1 MILKYCLC
9 LWKSVKISLDDNTNE
24 PVQLFFERCKFHVS
38 GSIKMF
44 TFYTGIGSWTSKMF
58 WFLNS
63 IYIRNLPSLVL
74 SLMERCIIW
83 LYSLYMYS
91 IQHLKQNIENIR
103 ENHNFWFN
111 IWYFMQHLVR
121 TNRTMKLHCK
131 KRYLNRMRRTH
142 KMQLHHTRR
151 VITMWISL
159 TRRGCLTRWISL
171 ARYGYLTW
179 SGASK
184 DGHASLGGTIQDHNA
199 LPAEPYAIISM
210 CILIITQLESIN
222 CTLSQQPRSYY
233 KDPTVFYHP
242 A

>member
-24 PVQLFFERCKFHVS
+24 PVQLFFDRCKFHVS

-121 TNRTMKLHCK
+121 TNRTMKQLYAMHNLSVTGLVVWTIIYH
-131 KRYLNRMRRTH
+131 YLFEQRIARLFSDRPLFDETFP
-142 KMQLHHTRR
+142 
-151 VITMWISL
+151 ISSDCNINNQPNQNIL
-159 TRRGCLTRWISL
+159 SSQIS
-171 ARYGYLTW
+171 AQND
-179 SGASK
+179 SK
-184 DGHASLGGTIQDHNA
+184 
-199 LPAEPYAIISM
+199 
-210 CILIITQLESIN
+210 
-222 CTLSQQPRSYY
+222 
-233 KDPTVFYHP
+233 
-242 A
+242 

>member
-1 MILKYCLC
+1 MVLTGYEWSYRTWLKKESGETLKGEYWLCRRQLVIEGGPGREIMSTMNMILKYCLC

-121 TNRTMKLHCK
+121 TNRTMILALLCHRKCEFK
-131 KRYLNRMRRTH
+131 K
-142 KMQLHHTRR
+142 
-151 VITMWISL
+151 
-159 TRRGCLTRWISL
+159 
-171 ARYGYLTW
+171 
-179 SGASK
+179 
-184 DGHASLGGTIQDHNA
+184 
-199 LPAEPYAIISM
+199 
-210 CILIITQLESIN
+210 
-222 CTLSQQPRSYY
+222 
-233 KDPTVFYHP
+233 
-242 A
+242 